1 MFLFSSFIIQ
11 GTHSSAISSIETWE
25 WAGLLGDNEFVVL
38 IRDVPFDSTFR
49 NKVRNNAMCFVHRDI
64 LLADEDQGS

>member
-11 GTHSSAISSIETWE
+11 GTHSSTVSSIETWE

-49 NKVRNNAMCFVHRDI
+49 NKVRNNAMRFVHRDI